1 MCPEWILEGWRIR
14 EIPATMKQVQF
25 DATLKYNESHQ
36 LYRPVTEPAYV
47 GEPTPEIDAAW
58 KDLLGA
64 INVFVTPKEESQL
77 GGGLWLDPETGLHMA
92 Q

>member
-1 MCPEWILEGWRIR
+1 
-14 EIPATMKQVQF
+14 MKQVRF
-25 DATLKYNESHQ
+25 DAKLKYNESHQ
-36 LYRPVTEPAYV
+36 LYRPVTLPAYV
-47 GEPTPEIDAAW
+47 GEPTPDIDAAW

-64 INVFVTPKEESQL
+64 INVFVTPQEESQL